1 MAKVKE
7 DVDRQRAEVARLDK
21 QADFS
26 AKLDAALA
34 ARARQT
40 E

>member
-1 MAKVKE
+1 MAKVKA

-21 QADFS
+21 QDNFG